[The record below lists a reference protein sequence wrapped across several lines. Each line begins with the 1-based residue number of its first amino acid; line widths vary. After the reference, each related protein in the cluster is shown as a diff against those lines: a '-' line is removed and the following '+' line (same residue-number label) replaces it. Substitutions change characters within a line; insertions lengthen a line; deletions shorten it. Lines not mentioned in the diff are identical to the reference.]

1 MLQAALALLSSYLL
15 GAVPFSWLFV
25 RVLKG
30 VDLRTIGSGNIGA
43 TNAMRV
49 LGRPLGVVAF
59 LCDFGKGLV
68 PVAFIAPA
76 LGPTLSS
83 GAHIQSGWLQV
94 LCGAAAVAGH
104 VWPVYLGFKGGKAV
118 ATGCG
123 AVTGIDPWL
132 FLAGGL
138 VWLAVLSLTR
148 FVSLAS
154 LAMGLT
160 FPVAAAVRMSP
171 ARYGPEVVVGTGA
184 LALLILLRH
193 RSNLKRLAAGTE
205 PRIGR
210 GKAEP
215 RGEAHGR

>member
-1 MLQAALALLSSYLL
+1 MDVEVVRTTLEQA
-15 GAVPFSWLFV
+15 
-25 RVLKG
+25 
-30 VDLRTIGSGNIGA
+30 
-43 TNAMRV
+43 
-49 LGRPLGVVAF
+49 
-59 LCDFGKGLV
+59 
-68 PVAFIAPA
+68 
-76 LGPTLSS
+76 
-83 GAHIQSGWLQV
+83 
-94 LCGAAAVAGH
+94 
-104 VWPVYLGFKGGKAV
+104 
-118 ATGCG
+118 
-123 AVTGIDPWL
+123 
-132 FLAGGL
+132 
-138 VWLAVLSLTR
+138 
-148 FVSLAS
+148 SLAS

>member
-1 MLQAALALLSSYLL
+1 MLQPALALLASYLL
-15 GAVPFSWLFV
+15 GAVPFSWLFT

-30 VDLRTIGSGNIGA
+30 VDLRQVGSGNIGA

-49 LGRPLGVVAF
+49 LGRPLGVAAF

-68 PVAFIAPA
+68 PVVWFAPA
-76 LGPTLSS
+76 LVGSADP
-83 GAHIQSGWLQV
+83 GWLRV

-104 VWPVYLGFKGGKAV
+104 VWPIYLGFKGGKAV

-123 AVTGIDPWL
+123 AVAGIDPWI

-138 VWLAVLSLTR
+138 LWLVVLFATR

-154 LAMGLT
+154 VAMGLA
-160 FPVAAAVRMSP
+160 FPCAAALRRSP
-171 ARYGPEVVVGTGA
+171 ERYGFEVVLGTSA
-184 LALLILLRH
+184 LALLILVCH

-210 GKAEP
+210 
-215 RGEAHGR
+215 RSGEAAP